1 MFRIYGNPAVQRFL
15 GREPKVVGSLEE
27 MQSIL
32 EKRLELQ
39 KTWEPGKGAFAL
51 MRKDDERVVG
61 TILCK
66 DLPDGEGNPSGEV
79 EIGWHLGEEDW
90 GRGYATEAGTAVAE
104 FGFRHLPN
112 CPRLLAVVYPENVAS
127 QKVAERIGMKR
138 IGRSTQYYGVELEV
152 FELQRP
158 VR

>member
-15 GREPKVVGSLEE
+15 GREPKVVSSPEE
-27 MQSIL
+27 MQTIL
-32 EKRLELQ
+32 HKRLELQ
-39 KTWEPGKGAFAL
+39 KTWEVGKGAFAL
-51 MRKDDERVVG
+51 MRKEDERVLG

-79 EIGWHLGEEDW
+79 EIGWHLGEEYW
-90 GRGYATEAGTAVAE
+90 GHGYATEAGIAVAE
-104 FGFRHLPN
+104 FGFTHLPN
-112 CPRLLAVVYPENVAS
+112 CPRLLAVVYPKNVAS
-127 QKVAERIGMKR
+127 QNVAKRIGMKP

-158 VR
+158 LR